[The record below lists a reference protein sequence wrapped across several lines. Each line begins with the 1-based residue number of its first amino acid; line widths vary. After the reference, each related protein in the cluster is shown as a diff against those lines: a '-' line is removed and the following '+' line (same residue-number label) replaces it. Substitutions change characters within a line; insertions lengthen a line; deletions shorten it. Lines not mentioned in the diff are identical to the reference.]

1 MVQLFLQPVIP
12 CIKIQGRNIAAFFRK
27 KKLPAYIMIEWKLDG
42 AGGYL
47 LTGIGIVPAE
57 APGME
62 NEKNR
67 IRYFTF
73 TSKYTG
79 ANAFDIAHIA
89 LVDKNGGVLDVTPFR
104 EAREMLS
111 EKERKDPF
119 VFSFFPED
127 DGDRYVRRLAEFG
140 IAQDEWKNVIAKIN
154 DGEGGLEELFQ
165 KYKNPGQLLNDWI
178 IKTAETVRSE
188 TEGALQDIKV
198 QEKIMQ
204 AARLVEEIRRKR
216 SELSGIEEK
225 LSASKEQYRWP
236 DTQPGILPEAVIR
249 GNPAPC
255 HLPCPWLLPG
265 ILLLFHQFIN
275 QFFRSFPG

>member
-1 MVQLFLQPVIP
+1 
-12 CIKIQGRNIAAFFRK
+12 
-27 KKLPAYIMIEWKLDG
+27 MIEWKLDG